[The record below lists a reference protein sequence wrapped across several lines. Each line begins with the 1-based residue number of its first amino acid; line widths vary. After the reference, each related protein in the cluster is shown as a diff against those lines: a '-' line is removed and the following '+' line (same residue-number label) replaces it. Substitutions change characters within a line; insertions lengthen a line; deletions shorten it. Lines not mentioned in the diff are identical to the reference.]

1 MVMIKLLDCYTNP
14 SNILQRR
21 KSTTH
26 DQLCEVQCQTHNAE
40 RKPSVA
46 YLNKI
51 ANVIDVQLIR
61 VRTSSA
67 SFYVIKT

>member
-14 SNILQRR
+14 SNILQER

-40 RKPSVA
+40 RKPSAA
-46 YLNKI
+46 YL
-51 ANVIDVQLIR
+51 IR
-61 VRTSSA
+61 
-67 SFYVIKT
+67 

>member
-14 SNILQRR
+14 SNILQER

-26 DQLCEVQCQTHNAE
+26 DQLCKVQFQTHNAE
-40 RKPSVA
+40 RKPSAA